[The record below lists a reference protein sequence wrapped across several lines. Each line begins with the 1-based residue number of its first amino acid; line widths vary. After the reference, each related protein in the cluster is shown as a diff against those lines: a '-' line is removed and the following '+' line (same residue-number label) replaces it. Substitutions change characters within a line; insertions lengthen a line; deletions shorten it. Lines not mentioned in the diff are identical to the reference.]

1 MPRKKQTTEPII
13 KSKGLFDHIN
23 QIRNIKNPNYYDT
36 LTEAE
41 KKSFN
46 HYMICRFLSM
56 DPNVIDQ
63 VCYLSKIFDKMD
75 SKPFYKVCCEVITP
89 VKFTPYIKSKNKKFN
104 KSILD
109 LISDKYQIS
118 KTEAKV
124 SGYGALKYALSDLKT
139 AFEKLKNANDF
150 SGSAI
155 TSWSSRSAA
164 RRWST
169 TISCPIRIRY
179 RIHNQ
184 SIFEVNTLQKH

>member
-23 QIRNIKNPNYYDT
+23 QIRNIKNPDYYDT
-36 LTEAE
+36 LTDAE

-75 SKPFYKVCCEVITP
+75 SKSFYKVCCEVITP

-109 LISDKYQIS
+109 LVSDKYQIS
-118 KTEAKV
+118 KTEANEYCEIMSKTE
-124 SGYGALKYALSDLKT
+124 SGLNRLYEDCRGYGLDDKEIDKIINKD
-139 AFEKLKNANDF
+139 E
-150 SGSAI
+150 
-155 TSWSSRSAA
+155 
-164 RRWST
+164 
-169 TISCPIRIRY
+169 
-179 RIHNQ
+179 
-184 SIFEVNTLQKH
+184 